1 MKKLLYML
9 TTTVKSSIFSVT
21 CKDRE
26 KAIHYVTQETRETSE
41 KWVTAVAILTYK
53 LMNPVKQYIINLIER
68 QHFVPTSEI
77 QCTFYLLKISAD
89 PQKVSVNNTV

>member
-53 LMNPVKQYIINLIER
+53 LMEEPSETVHYKSVWKTTFCAHLQNSV
-68 QHFVPTSEI
+68 HF
-77 QCTFYLLKISAD
+77 LLVEDIS
-89 PQKVSVNNTV
+89 PSSKSICK

>member
-53 LMNPVKQYIINLIER
+53 LMEEPSETVHYKSDWKTTFCAHLRNSV
-68 QHFVPTSEI
+68 HF
-77 QCTFYLLKISAD
+77 LLVEDIS
-89 PQKVSVNNTV
+89 PSSKSICK